1 LYLVFIYDAN
11 NRVCMLISWRDVYLI
26 RALVA
31 PNVLFTMLK
40 KRLRLKCLC
49 VHAFCV
55 RAPWVAS
62 CSPPFQVDW
71 LPETV
76 GLCCPGSPRPRRA
89 CTRNRLTRS
98 MTVEKVRCRDPAVL
112 PRLLWPPHH
121 CRRLFHHSL
130 KMNWIPH
137 YFLLP
142 LKCSSAKRS
151 FVSYLISYW
160 SRTSAETVF
169 MMIPVFELSTVDQK
183 SCRFHQTTSI
193 SSLFWLSQVYD

>member
-1 LYLVFIYDAN
+1 MYLVFIYDAN

-31 PNVLFTMLK
+31 PNVLFTMLM

-55 RAPWVAS
+55 AAPRVAS
-62 CSPPFQVDW
+62 CSPPFQVNW
-71 LPETV
+71 LREMV
-76 GLCCPGSPRPRRA
+76 GLCCLDSHRPRRA

-98 MTVEKVRCRDPAVL
+98 MTVEKVRCGDPAAL
-112 PRLLWPPHH
+112 LRLLWPPHR
-121 CRRLFHHSL
+121 CRPLFHHRSWM
-130 KMNWIPH
+130 MNRIPH
-137 YFLLP
+137 YFLPP

-160 SRTSAETVF
+160 WRTSAETVF
-169 MMIPVFELSTVDQK
+169 MMIPVFVLSTVDQK
-183 SCRFHQTTSI
+183 SCLFRHTTSFFW
-193 SSLFWLSQVYD
+193 LFWF